1 MGPMIY
7 DRLITISAAGSRRAI
22 HWPAQT
28 LLWSE
33 LAARLQ
39 MPVRG
44 EESHAEYMRWPKQRQ
59 DDAKDV
65 GGFVAGTLEGGR
77 RKAGCVTGRD
87 VVTLDLDNLPAGSTD
102 SILQCV
108 AGLGCGY
115 AIYSTRKHDPGRT
128 TVAGADPPGKD
139 GHSR

>member
-1 MGPMIY
+1 MDRLILQEGLGVGPMIY

-44 EESHAEYMRWPKQRQ
+44 EESHAEYMRWPKQ
-59 DDAKDV
+59 
-65 GGFVAGTLEGGR
+65 LS
-77 RKAGCVTGRD
+77 
-87 VVTLDLDNLPAGSTD
+87 L
-102 SILQCV
+102 IH
-108 AGLGCGY
+108 
-115 AIYSTRKHDPGRT
+115 I
-128 TVAGADPPGKD
+128 
-139 GHSR
+139 